1 MTGRLSIWSSMISA
15 ITGLSEFGGCLVLG
29 GHWSSEGT
37 GMLFFWEKTTRFA
50 QTSFSRQKSIP
61 APSGKPECMRSGIFE
76 GRYESQGEGG
86 PSKSV
91 RSQGWRSP
99 SVPRTGLKRLLEG
112 PPSSWLGARQKAVK
126 VQ

>member
-1 MTGRLSIWSSMISA
+1 MTSG
-15 ITGLSEFGGCLVLG
+15 ITGWFRLGCIGLWGLEGVGDNFLLGKNNSLCSDIFFPARKLSP
-29 GHWSSEGT
+29 T
-37 GMLFFWEKTTRFA
+37 
-50 QTSFSRQKSIP
+50 
-61 APSGKPECMRSGIFE
+61 PSGKPGCMRSGIFE

-99 SVPRTGLKRLLEG
+99 SVPRTNLKRLLEG